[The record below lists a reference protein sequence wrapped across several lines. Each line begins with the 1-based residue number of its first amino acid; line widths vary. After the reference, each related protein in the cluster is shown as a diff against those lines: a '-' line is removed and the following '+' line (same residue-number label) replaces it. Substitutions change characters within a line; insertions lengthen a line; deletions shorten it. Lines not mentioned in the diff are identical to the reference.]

1 MSINA
6 AAAAAAAV
14 SEIVD
19 LRFIFLQF
27 GLQACSQLQVCL
39 QLCLIQRER
48 FRSYSHTSG
57 LANAAEAIAR
67 ATLCC
72 YLGSVLLKSH
82 CVGDGPAS
90 LLLLSENEKK
100 TTSKSKRCW
109 WSIRQKP
116 FSSLPLPLVQL
127 TVLLLETY
135 F

>member
-27 GLQACSQLQVCL
+27 ALQACSQLQVCF

-72 YLGSVLLKSH
+72 YLGSCSPQIALRRRRSRVF
-82 CVGDGPAS
+82 AATFR
-90 LLLLSENEKK
+90 EREKDN
-100 TTSKSKRCW
+100 
-109 WSIRQKP
+109 
-116 FSSLPLPLVQL
+116 
-127 TVLLLETY
+127 
-135 F
+135 